1 MKQVVIVGAGISG
14 LATAYRLQNLCPD
27 ANITVLEA
35 NQRPGGTIWTE
46 RRDGFQVEIGPN
58 GFLDN
63 KPFTLRLC
71 QDLGLGDR
79 LVPASE
85 TSGKNRFLFW
95 NEKLQPLPRSLAT
108 FLTTPLL
115 SWRGKVRLLAERWVH
130 SAAIETDESIDTFV
144 RRRAGSEGADVLAD
158 ALVTGIYG

>member
-1 MKQVVIVGAGISG
+1 MKRMKQVVIIGGGISG
-14 LATAYRLQNLCPD
+14 LATAYRLQQSCP
-27 ANITVLEA
+27 AVVITVLEGS
-35 NQRPGGTIWTE
+35 QSPGGTIWTE

-85 TSGKNRFLFW
+85 ASGQNRYLLW
-95 NEKLQPLPRSLAT
+95 NEKLEPLPRSLTT

-115 SWRGKVRLLAERWVH
+115 SWRGKVRLLAERWTRPH
-130 SAAIETDESIDTFV
+130 SSHSPLEEKGGAGGDESVDAFV
-144 RRRAGSEGADVLAD
+144 RRRA
-158 ALVTGIYG
+158 